1 MDVSKAFGR
10 RVPFASHVGIEVVE
24 KGNGRAVL
32 MLDVRPELTNSFEVA
47 HGGAVMTLLDIAM
60 ALAAR
65 TLDPDA
71 IGVIT
76 VEMKTTFI
84 GAAIGRITAEGR
96 CLHAGKTV
104 AFCEGRVHGPDGK
117 LVAAASGTFMLRHG
131 SARKR
136 AAAREAS

>member
-1 MDVSKAFGR
+1 VDVSKAFGR
-10 RVPFASHVGIEVVE
+10 RVPFASHVGIEVLE

-32 MLDVRPELTNSFEVA
+32 MLDVRPELLNSFEVA

-84 GAAIGRITAEGR
+84 GGGSGKLTAEGR
-96 CLHAGKTV
+96 CLHVGNTV
-104 AFCEGRVHGPDGK
+104 AFCEGRVHGPEGR
-117 LVAAASGTFMLRHG
+117 LVATASGTFMLRHASG
-131 SARKR
+131 RKR
-136 AAAREAS
+136 AKAGA

>member
-1 MDVSKAFGR
+1 MDVSQGFGR
-10 RVPFASHVGIEVVE
+10 RVPFASHVGIELVE
-24 KGNGRAVL
+24 RGNGRAVL

-65 TLDPDA
+65 TLDPEA

-84 GAAIGRITAEGR
+84 GSATGKLTAEGR
-96 CLHAGKTV
+96 CLHVGKTV
-104 AFCEGRVHGPDGK
+104 AFCEGRVHGPDGP
-117 LVAAASGTFMLRHG
+117 LVATASGTFMLRHASG
-131 SARKR
+131 RRRQA
-136 AAAREAS
+136 EA